1 MEECYLSVELI
12 KEVFEEYCEDIER
25 EYTEEKFKDF
35 LNFLGNDVYDWIN
48 GNLKYFFE
56 DDVD

>member
-1 MEECYLSVELI
+1 MEECYLPVELI

-48 GNLKYFFE
+48 GNLRYFFE
-56 DDVD
+56 